1 MAILL
6 AAVMV
11 VNLAA
16 CGGGDTSVATM
27 HLRRTQGTVSVSDGS
42 GKDVPVL
49 DNLGLYSGY
58 GVGAIAASYAWI
70 DLDDSFVRACFST
83 KRAAVME
90 QR

>member
-11 VNLAA
+11 VNL
-16 CGGGDTSVATM
+16 
-27 HLRRTQGTVSVSDGS
+27 
-42 GKDVPVL
+42 
-49 DNLGLYSGY
+49 
-58 GVGAIAASYAWI
+58 AASYAWI